1 MGEVR
6 GFKVQGSTFNVEPCT
21 LNIALAVLALLLL
34 FACGGKGGPEEV
46 AGRFMDRYYVRA
58 NLQEAKAL
66 VAGLAA
72 QKIEEELTLIAG
84 VISDAQTRSREVS
97 YALKERGEEGDRAFF
112 VYEVTIT
119 AKGVG
124 SFKKKSILSLG
135 RIDGI
140 WRITNFRDF
149 DA

>member
-1 MGEVR
+1 MGKVR
-6 GFKVQGSTFNVEPCT
+6 EFKVQGSRFNVERYT
-21 LNIALAVLALLLL
+21 LNIALASLALLLL

-46 AGRFMDRYYVRA
+46 AVEFMDRYYVRA
-58 NLQEAKAL
+58 NLQEAEAL
-66 VAGLAA
+66 VSGLAA
-72 QKIEEELTLIAG
+72 QKIQEELKLIAG
-84 VISDAQTRSREVS
+84 VVSDAQTRSREVA
-97 YALKERGEEGDRAFF
+97 YALKEKREGGDRAFF